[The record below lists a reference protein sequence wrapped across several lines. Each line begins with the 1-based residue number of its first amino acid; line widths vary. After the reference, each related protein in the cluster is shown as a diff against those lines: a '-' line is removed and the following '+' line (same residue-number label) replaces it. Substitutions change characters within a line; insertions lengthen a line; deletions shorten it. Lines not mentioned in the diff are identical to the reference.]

1 MTGDATVYLQWIV
14 LELGFIM
21 LMLCV
26 IANMRPRQ

>member
-14 LELGFIM
+14 LELGFIIF

-26 IANMRPRQ
+26 IAHMRPR